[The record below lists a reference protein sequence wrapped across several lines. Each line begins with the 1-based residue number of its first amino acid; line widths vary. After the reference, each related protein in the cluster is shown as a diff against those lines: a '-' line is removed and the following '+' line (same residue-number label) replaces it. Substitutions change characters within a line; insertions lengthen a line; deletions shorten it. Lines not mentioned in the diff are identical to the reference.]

1 MGVYKRTEITV
12 ETNEVLIVRRARVYR
27 GWCPLCAQEVDMV
40 GVPEARAM
48 AGMPVDGAGSTKSAK
63 WHISEEQET
72 ALVCLESVLKSI

>member
-27 GWCPLCAQEVDMV
+27 AWCPLCGREVDMV
-40 GVPEARAM
+40 GVPDARAM
-48 AGMPVDGAGSTKSAK
+48 AGVPGEGAGTNNSAA
-63 WHISEEQET
+63 WHVSEDQET

>member
-27 GWCPLCAQEVDMV
+27 GWCSLCGRDVDMV
-40 GVPEARAM
+40 GVPDARAM
-48 AGMPVDGAGSTKSAK
+48 AGVPGEGAGSGKSAK
-63 WHISEEQET
+63 WHLSEDQET